1 MGINEILSEL
11 RQLADSNREQGDL
24 FERVIA
30 NYLRESPL
38 YRDRIAEVWQWSE
51 WARRKR
57 IDQTDVGIDLVIH
70 THENEYWAVQ
80 CKCYAEDH
88 YLQKTDIDSFLSTA
102 GQSWGGVRFSLC
114 LIIATTPRWSK
125 HAEEAL
131 ERRQPPCIR
140 LGLTDLAADEGV
152 NWLTLL
158 PGVRQRIEKPAKRNL
173 KPHQIQAVDEVCAG
187 FQKSDRGQLI
197 MACGTGK
204 TFTALKIAEK
214 QIGNGGRVLFLVPSL
229 ALLSQTLREWSA
241 HHEWE
246 FMRSF
251 AVCSDSKVGRDN
263 EDISAYDLV
272 IPPTTDGKQL
282 VKGLELPLP
291 EGQKRAVQ
299 VVFATYHSIGVVHTA
314 QQSGAEK
321 FDLVICDEAHRTTG
335 VELQGEDASYYTRV
349 HDDNYLR
356 AGKRLYMTATP
367 RIYSETARQR
377 AREKDVEVFS
387 MDDPA
392 KYGVEF
398 HRLDFSAAVTKDLL
412 SDYKVL
418 VLAINE
424 EYASRAV
431 QGLLATN
438 GEVNLDD
445 AAKIIGCWNGL
456 SKRIDE
462 AEAAGITDLKPMRR
476 AVAFTQSIK
485 ASKQVAGHFSA
496 IVEEYRQAN
505 PDDIAALECETKHVD
520 GTQNALIR
528 NQALQWLQD
537 EPEDNSCHILSNVRC
552 LSEGVDVPALDAVM
566 FLNPRR
572 SQVDV
577 VQSVGRVMRK
587 AEGKDYGYIILPI
600 CVGADSAPEEALNK
614 NEKYQVV
621 WSVLQAL
628 RAHDNRFNAEINRI
642 DLNKQPSKQINV
654 IGVGFGSGP
663 EQNMVDDVEARPY
676 LHSQMSIPLALEEWK
691 NALLARVVLKCGD
704 RRYWENWAKDVADIA
719 GRNITRINTLVAGS
733 EAGYRELFEE
743 FMVELRQN
751 LNPAVTEDD
760 AIEMLAQHLITRPVF
775 DALFENYSFIGNNPV
790 SKTMQAMLELLD
802 EKNLETEA
810 ASLEGFYESVRQ
822 RASGIDNA
830 EGRQKVIIEL
840 YEKFFKTA
848 FPKMAESLGIVY
860 TPVEVV
866 DFILDSTDA
875 LLKQEFGKGLTAEN
889 VHILDPFTGTGTFMT
904 RLLRS
909 QYLIGDEDLERK
921 YRKELHANE
930 IVLLAYYIAAVNIE
944 ETYHDRLA
952 GKRRQMRQD
961 DTVDYEPFEGI
972 VLTDTFQINER
983 DGDMLEQI
991 FPVNSKR
998 VLRQKDTP
1006 IRVVMGNPPYSAGQR
1021 SGNDNNAN
1029 LRYSKLDESIAGS
1042 YALHSRATLKNSLYD
1057 SYIRAFRWAAD
1068 RIGDEGIVAYVT
1080 NGGWLD
1086 GNAMDGF
1093 RRCLADEFSSIYCF
1107 NLRGN
1112 ARTSGE
1118 QRRREKDSVFGQGT
1132 RTAISILILVKNPL
1146 HKDECRI
1153 YYHDI
1158 GDYLNRKQK
1167 LETIKELGNVRQM
1180 DWRTIIPNAYYDWI
1194 NQRDEAFLNYLP
1206 LGDKDSKRNK
1216 GTVPTV
1222 FTLYSSG
1229 VKTNRDAWAYNFS
1242 KDSLVRNMR
1251 STIVFYNEEVNRYR
1265 RACEGKHDEDKPEAQ
1280 DFINY
1285 DSTRIHWDVANKNDL
1300 AKNITSNLNSDH
1312 IRHGM
1317 YRPYCKQWLYFD
1329 KQWNNRRYQQPSIFP
1344 KSDPPNL
1351 AICVSGIGASK
1362 NFSALMVNRVPDI
1375 QLMFNGQCFPRYR
1388 FTSAQAQGRQASLV
1402 LGEMEYQRLDNIPAG
1417 SVSQFQ
1423 SHYRNKEIDADS
1435 IFYYVYGI
1443 LHSPAYKTRYS
1454 ADLKKMLPR
1463 IPYVNSITDFKSIS
1477 EAGRQLAELH
1487 VGYEDVEPWPLII
1500 REDGAGVDVKDR
1512 FPVRKMRF
1520 GGSARQPD
1528 KSLIHYNPHVT
1539 IEGIPLT
1546 AYDYVVN
1553 GKSALEWVMERYQAT
1568 THKDSGIT
1576 NDPNDWSDDP
1586 RYILDLLQKVVRV
1599 SIDTV
1604 EIVNSLPVLDQIAGS
1619 TLKESKTEA

>member
-158 PGVRQRIEKPAKRNL
+158 PGVRQRIEKPAKRKL
-173 KPHQIQAVDEVCAG
+173 KPHQIQAVNEVCAR

-214 QIGNGGRVLFLVPSL
+214 HIGNGGRVLFLVPSL

-272 IPPTTDGKQL
+272 IPPTTDGKL
-282 VKGLELPLP
+282 LFKGLEMPLP

-299 VVFATYHSIGVVHTA
+299 AVFATYHSIGVVHTA

-377 AREKDVEVFS
+377 AREKEVEVFS

-392 KYGVEF
+392 KYGAEF
-398 HRLDFSAAVTKDLL
+398 HRLDFSAAVAKDLL

-418 VLAINE
+418 ILAINE

-462 AEAAGITDLKPMRR
+462 AEAAGITDPTPMRR

-505 PDDIAALECETKHVD
+505 PDDIAALECEIKHVD

-528 NQALQWLQD
+528 NQALQWLRD

-614 NEKYQVV
+614 SEKYQVV
-621 WSVLQAL
+621 WRVLQAL
-628 RAHDNRFNAEINRI
+628 RAHDNRFNAEINKI
-642 DLNKQPSKQINV
+642 ELNKQPSKRINV

-663 EQNMVDDVEARPY
+663 EQNMVDDVESQPY
-676 LHSQMSIPLALEEWK
+676 LSSQMSIPLALEEWK
-691 NALLARVVLKCGD
+691 NALLARIVLKCGD

-743 FMVELRQN
+743 FMIELRQN
-751 LNPAVTEDD
+751 LNPAVTEED

-875 LLKQEFGKGLTAEN
+875 LLKREFGKGLTAEN

-1006 IRVVMGNPPYSAGQR
+1006 IRVVIGNPPYSAGQR

-1029 LRYSKLDESIAGS
+1029 LRYPRLDESISSS
-1042 YALHSRATLKNSLYD
+1042 YARHSSATLKNSLYD
-1057 SYIRAFRWAAD
+1057 SYMRAFRWASD
-1068 RIGDEGIVAYVT
+1068 RIGEEGIVAYVS

-1093 RRCLADEFSSIYCF
+1093 RRCLANEFSRIYCF

-1112 ARTSGE
+1112 QRTSGE
-1118 QRRREKDSVFGQGT
+1118 LSRKEGGKIFGSGS
-1132 RTAISILILVKNPL
+1132 RAGIAITFLIKNPFA
-1146 HKDECRI
+1146 KNNCQV

-1167 LETIKELGNVRQM
+1167 LETIKEFGNVRKM
-1180 DWRTIIPNAYYDWI
+1180 DWRTITPNAHHDWI

-1206 LGDKDSKRNK
+1206 LGDRDSKRNK
-1216 GTVPTV
+1216 ETVPTV
-1222 FTLYSSG
+1222 FDLYSNGMKS
-1229 VKTNRDAWAYNFS
+1229 NRDPWVYNFS
-1242 KDSLVRNMR
+1242 EDELIENMERTIAFYNNQVQRYKQVCVVKNNSDKPIVDDFVEKDSRKISWSSTLTAHLVRGR
-1251 STIVFYNEEVNRYR
+1251 ETV
-1265 RACEGKHDEDKPEAQ
+1265 HDKE
-1280 DFINY
+1280 
-1285 DSTRIHWDVANKNDL
+1285 
-1300 AKNITSNLNSDH
+1300 NI
-1312 IRHGM
+1312 RKVV
-1317 YRPYCKQWLYFD
+1317 YRPFNKLCLYSNAIFLD
-1329 KQWNNRRYQQPSIFP
+1329 RPAIINRFFP
-1344 KSDPPNL
+1344 VSDIENRT
-1351 AICVSGIGASK
+1351 ICVCGIGASK
-1362 NFSALMVNRVPDI
+1362 EFSALMVDMTPD
-1375 QLMFNGQCFPRYR
+1375 LEVVSKSQCFPRYR
-1388 FTSAQAQGRQASLV
+1388 YTSAQAQGRQASLV
-1402 LGEMEYQRLDNIPAG
+1402 LGETEYRQLDNIPAG
-1417 SVSQFQ
+1417 NVSQCQ
-1423 SHYRNKEIDADS
+1423 SHYRNKKIDADS

-1443 LHSPAYKTRYS
+1443 LHSPVYKTRYS

-1463 IPYVNSITDFKSIS
+1463 IPYANSITDFKRFS

-1500 REDGAGVDVKDR
+1500 REDDAGADVKDR
-1512 FPVRKMRF
+1512 FRVRKMRF

-1528 KSLIHYNPHVT
+1528 KSVIHYNPHVT

-1553 GKSALEWVMERYQAT
+1553 GKSAIEWIMERYQFT

-1576 NDPNDWSDDP
+1576 NDPNDWSNDP

-1599 SIDTV
+1599 SMDTV
-1604 EIVNSLPVLDQIAGS
+1604 KIVNSLPELDPVTAS
-1619 TLKESKTEA
+1619 TLGE